1 MIQPSGVCERMR
13 KVHISHV
20 KSGDVLAVD
29 LFAANGGVLLSRG
42 VRLTG
47 GYIRSLEQKGIQYIY
62 IDDRQTY
69 DIRPLPLISPT
80 VRQQAVKKVYETM
93 TALIE
98 QKKLL
103 SRASSLDLGK
113 EYEKVFKDILD
124 YLLKQENLLINLS
137 DLVISNGYF
146 FHHSVNVATIAGV
159 IGIAKRYRPDQLLD
173 LGIGAL
179 LFDIGMTQLPDGLWR
194 KKGALTEEEKEIVRR
209 HTYLG
214 FELLRR
220 QRNIS
225 LFSAHCAL
233 QHHERCDGSGYPRAL
248 SGKEIHEYA
257 RIVAIADVFD
267 ALTSARYHRKQYSP
281 HEAAEYLS
289 AAGDILD
296 YELIKLFLSH
306 IAIYPVAT
314 TVLLN
319 TGEIAVVSEVFPGFP
334 LRPVVRVI
342 KNPAG
347 EELKSPYE
355 IDLRDKMNIT
365 IVKAV

>member
-1 MIQPSGVCERMR
+1 MR
-13 KVHISHV
+13 KIHISHA

-29 LFAANGGVLLSRG
+29 LFAANGSVLLSRG
-42 VRLTG
+42 VRLTN
-47 GYIRSLEQKGIQYIY
+47 GYIHSLAQKGVQYIY
-62 IDDRQTY
+62 IIDDKQTY
-69 DIRPLPLISPT
+69 DIRPRPLISPT

-103 SRASSLDLGK
+103 SRVSSLDLGK
-113 EYEKVFKDILD
+113 EYENVFKDILD
-124 YLLKQENLLINLS
+124 YLLKQEDLLINLS

-159 IGIAKRYRPDQLLD
+159 IGIAKGYRPQQLLD

-194 KKGALTEEEKEIVRR
+194 KKGELTKEETEIVRR

-233 QHHERCDGSGYPRAL
+233 QHHERCDGNGYPLAL
-248 SGKEIHEYA
+248 SGDDIHEYA

-267 ALTSARYHRKQYSP
+267 ALTSARYHRRQYSP

-289 AAGDILD
+289 RRRRRSRL
-296 YELIKLFLSH
+296 
-306 IAIYPVAT
+306 
-314 TVLLN
+314 
-319 TGEIAVVSEVFPGFP
+319 
-334 LRPVVRVI
+334 
-342 KNPAG
+342 
-347 EELKSPYE
+347 
-355 IDLRDKMNIT
+355 
-365 IVKAV
+365 

>member
-1 MIQPSGVCERMR
+1 MR
-13 KVHISHV
+13 KIHISHA

-29 LFAANGGVLLSRG
+29 LFAANGSVLLSRG
-42 VRLTG
+42 VRLTN
-47 GYIRSLEQKGIQYIY
+47 GYIRSLAQKGVQYIY
-62 IDDRQTY
+62 IIDDKQTY
-69 DIRPLPLISPT
+69 DIRPRPLISPT

-103 SRASSLDLGK
+103 SRVSSLDLGK
-113 EYEKVFKDILD
+113 EYENVFKDILD
-124 YLLKQENLLINLS
+124 YLLKQEDLLINLS

-159 IGIAKRYRPDQLLD
+159 IGIAKGYRPQQLLD

-194 KKGALTEEEKEIVRR
+194 KKGELTKEETEIVRR

-233 QHHERCDGSGYPRAL
+233 QHHERCDGNGYPLAL
-248 SGKEIHEYA
+248 SGDDIHEYA

-267 ALTSARYHRKQYSP
+267 ALTSARYHRRQYSP

-289 AAGDILD
+289 RRRRRSRL
-296 YELIKLFLSH
+296 
-306 IAIYPVAT
+306 
-314 TVLLN
+314 
-319 TGEIAVVSEVFPGFP
+319 
-334 LRPVVRVI
+334 
-342 KNPAG
+342 
-347 EELKSPYE
+347 
-355 IDLRDKMNIT
+355 
-365 IVKAV
+365 

>member
-1 MIQPSGVCERMR
+1 MR
-13 KVHISHV
+13 KVHISYA

-42 VRLTG
+42 VRLTS
-47 GYIRSLEQKGIQYIY
+47 GYIRSLAQKGVQYIY
-62 IDDRQTY
+62 IDDKQTY
-69 DIRPLPLISPT
+69 DIRPRPLISPT

-103 SRASSLDLGK
+103 SRVSSLDLGK

-124 YLLKQENLLINLS
+124 YLLQQENLLINLS
-137 DLVISNGYF
+137 DLVIANGYF
-146 FHHSVNVATIAGV
+146 FHHSVNAATIAGV
-159 IGIAKRYRPDQLLD
+159 IGIAKGYHPQQLLD

-194 KKGALTEEEKEIVRR
+194 KKGILTEEEKDIIRR
-209 HTYLG
+209 HTHLG

-248 SGKEIHEYA
+248 SGDEIHEYA

-267 ALTSARYHRKQYSP
+267 ALTSARYHRRQYSP

-289 AAGDILD
+289 AAGGMLD
-296 YELIKLFLSH
+296 YELIKLFLSY

-314 TVLLN
+314 TVKLN
-319 TGEIAVVSEVFPGFP
+319 TGEVGVVSQVFPGFP
-334 LRPVVRVI
+334 LRPIVRVI

-355 IDLRDKMNIT
+355 IDLRKQMNIT